1 MIRVLTVLFIAMTR
15 LAMAEQSNVV
25 SGLADLVITN
35 AKIYSPGNNHD
46 SLAIKSNRILA
57 VGSETDIKTLVGPQT
72 TQLNAKGCSVTPG
85 FHDSHVHFLSGSI
98 GLTQVDL
105 ADADS
110 VEELEKRIVAFS
122 QRAPNEACIVGRGW
136 VYGTF
141 QGGLPNKAI
150 LDRIVPNKPAV
161 MKCYD
166 GHTLWV
172 NTRALQAANITRD
185 TPDPEGG
192 IIVRDPVTMEPTGVL
207 KEAAQTLMDNVIP
220 KPTRSD
226 KLSALRKGMAEAHRF
241 GITSVFDA
249 GVDREEL
256 DLYESLR
263 ADGEL
268 NLRFTFALTSRRNMS
283 ESDANQ
289 LTSLRREFP
298 RLDIPAVK
306 LFVDGVI
313 ESHTAVMLADYANK
327 PSRGLPETSQEDLN
341 RIIELLDRRGWQ
353 IVVHAIGDGGIRMTL
368 DAIERA
374 QQLNPVP
381 STPRRHRLE
390 HIESISTADIGR
402 FGSLGVMASMQPHHA
417 NPNSNIFGV
426 WAANLGSDRASRA
439 WVWKSIQDAGG
450 VIAFGSDWPVVSL
463 DPRLGMHTA
472 LTRQTLQGKPDEGF
486 LSSQRLPL
494 APVLNAY
501 TYGSAFAENEEGQKG
516 ALVAGSLADVVIWD
530 RDLFSLPVDQVHTA
544 NVRMTILDGR
554 VVFQQKEPGCLQT
567 SLFDTKSDSP
577 ALIPKC
583 IRTKPTIR
591 FRKSKLYLR

>member
-1 MIRVLTVLFIAMTR
+1 MIRSLVVLFIAMTP
-15 LAMAEQSNVV
+15 LVMADQPNTANDQ
-25 SGLADLVITN
+25 ADLIITN
-35 AKIYSPGNNHD
+35 GRIFAPGANHIA
-46 SLAIKSNRILA
+46 LAILSNRILA
-57 VGSETDIKTLVGPQT
+57 VGSQDEIERLAGPKTKRLD
-72 TQLNAKGCSVTPG
+72 AKGCSVTPG
-85 FHDSHVHFLSGSI
+85 FHDSHVHFLSGSL

-110 VEELEKRIVAFS
+110 VEELEKRILAFI
-122 QRAPNEACIVGRGW
+122 QRTPNEACIVGRGW

-172 NTRALQAANITRD
+172 NSRALEAANITRD

-220 KPTRSD
+220 KPTRDD
-226 KLSALRKGMAEAHRF
+226 KLAALRQGMAAAHRY

-256 DLYESLR
+256 ELYESLR
-263 ADGEL
+263 ANGEL
-268 NLRFTFALTSRRNMS
+268 DLRFTFALTTRRNMS

-289 LTSLRREFP
+289 LTALRREFP

-390 HIESISTADIGR
+390 HIESISQADIGR
-402 FGSLGVMASMQPHHA
+402 FGPLGVIASMQPYHA

-426 WAANLGSDRASRA
+426 WAANLGSDRTSRA

-501 TYGSAFAENEEGQKG
+501 TYGSAFAEVEEGQKG

-554 VVFQQKEPGCLQT
+554 VVFQQKEPGCLST

>member
-1 MIRVLTVLFIAMTR
+1 MIRSLVVLFIAMTP
-15 LAMAEQSNVV
+15 LVMADQPNTANDQ
-25 SGLADLVITN
+25 ADLIITN
-35 AKIYSPGNNHD
+35 GRIFAPGANHIA
-46 SLAIKSNRILA
+46 LAILSNRILA
-57 VGSETDIKTLVGPQT
+57 VGSQDEIERLAGPKTKRLD
-72 TQLNAKGCSVTPG
+72 AKGCSVTPG
-85 FHDSHVHFLSGSI
+85 FHDSHVHFLSGSL

-110 VEELEKRIVAFS
+110 VEELEKRILAFI
-122 QRAPNEACIVGRGW
+122 QRTPNEACIVGRGW

-172 NTRALQAANITRD
+172 NSRALEAANITRD

-220 KPTRSD
+220 KPTRDD
-226 KLSALRKGMAEAHRF
+226 KLAALRQGMAAAHRY

-256 DLYESLR
+256 ELYESLR
-263 ADGEL
+263 ANGEL
-268 NLRFTFALTSRRNMS
+268 DLRFTFALTTRRNMS

-289 LTSLRREFP
+289 LTALRREFP

-390 HIESISTADIGR
+390 HIESISQADIGR
-402 FGSLGVMASMQPHHA
+402 FGPLGVIASMQPYHA

-426 WAANLGSDRASRA
+426 WAANLGSDRTSRA

-554 VVFQQKEPGCLQT
+554 VVFQQKEPGCLST

>member
-110 VEELEKRIVAFS
+110 VGELEKRILAFI
-122 QRAPNEACIVGRGW
+122 QRSPNEACIVGRGW

-141 QGGLPNKAI
+141 DGGLPSKAI
-150 LDRIVPNKPAV
+150 LDRIVPDKPAV

-256 DLYESLR
+256 ELYESLR

-402 FGSLGVMASMQPHHA
+402 FGSLGVMASMQPYHA

>member
-110 VEELEKRIVAFS
+110 VGELEKRILAFI
-122 QRAPNEACIVGRGW
+122 QRSPNEACIVGRGW

-141 QGGLPNKAI
+141 DGGLPSKAI
-150 LDRIVPNKPAV
+150 LDRIVPDKPAV

-226 KLSALRKGMAEAHRF
+226 KLSSLRKGMVEAHRF

-256 DLYESLR
+256 ELYESLR
-263 ADGEL
+263 ATGEL
-268 NLRFTFALTSRRNMS
+268 NLRFTFALTSRRNIS

-289 LTSLRREFP
+289 LTALRREFP

-327 PSRGLPETSQEDLN
+327 TSRGLPETSQEDLN

-390 HIESISTADIGR
+390 HIESISQADIGR
-402 FGSLGVMASMQPHHA
+402 FGPLGVIASMQPYHA

>member
-256 DLYESLR
+256 ELYESLR

-402 FGSLGVMASMQPHHA
+402 FGSLGVMASMQPYHA

>member
-1 MIRVLTVLFIAMTR
+1 MIRSLVVLFIAMTP
-15 LAMAEQSNVV
+15 LVMADQPNTANDQ
-25 SGLADLVITN
+25 ADLIITN
-35 AKIYSPGNNHD
+35 GRIFAPGANHIA
-46 SLAIKSNRILA
+46 LAILSNRILA
-57 VGSETDIKTLVGPQT
+57 VSSQDEIERLAGPKTKRLD
-72 TQLNAKGCSVTPG
+72 AKGCSVTPG
-85 FHDSHVHFLSGSI
+85 FHDSHVHFLSGSL

-110 VEELEKRIVAFS
+110 VEELEKRILAFI
-122 QRAPNEACIVGRGW
+122 QRTPNEACIVGRGW

-172 NTRALQAANITRD
+172 NSRALEAANITRD

-226 KLSALRKGMAEAHRF
+226 KLSSLRKGMAEAHRY

-256 DLYESLR
+256 ELYESLR
-263 ADGEL
+263 ANGEL
-268 NLRFTFALTSRRNMS
+268 DLRFTFALTTRRNMS

-289 LTSLRREFP
+289 LTALRREFP

-390 HIESISTADIGR
+390 HIESISQADIGR
-402 FGSLGVMASMQPHHA
+402 FGPLGVIASMQPYHA

-426 WAANLGSDRASRA
+426 WAANLGSDRTSRA

-554 VVFQQKEPGCLQT
+554 VVFQQKEPGCLST

>member
-256 DLYESLR
+256 ELYESLR

-402 FGSLGVMASMQPHHA
+402 FGSLGVMASMQPYHA

-554 VVFQQKEPGCLQT
+554 VVFQQKEPGGLPT
-567 SLFDTKSDSP
+567 SSFDTKSDSP